1 MLRAV
6 IHAGLHKTGT
16 TSFQRNCNNA
26 SSELLKAG
34 IYYPKSR
41 APHHNHFANLPD
53 TNWISM
59 FARKTKKLMRDGCL
73 LISAENF
80 EYRFHQDYPEKVERA
95 LYQSGIK
102 HISWVLC
109 FRNPFSSY
117 CSLYSQ
123 LSDPERNTKNTYP
136 ILEFA
141 ASGRLAA
148 AKGFL
153 DFQNQ
158 SRQQRFYFN
167 YPSLV
172 KSLRNRLKGQVLGID
187 FDHFTKNS
195 NIPGDLLIRS
205 ISNDGR
211 NLSDCI
217 KQARRHNNISPSKE
231 EIEHNYLRR
240 FHSKKGTNLPAW
252 FDRAVQDRLKSRI
265 AQEPKIEALF
275 QQSFSNWT
283 DCLSSPDDFSKQLK
297 RPNFWSR
304 LFI

>member
-16 TSFQRNCNNA
+16 TSFQRSCNNA

-41 APHHNHFANLPD
+41 KPHHNNFANLPD
-53 TNWISM
+53 TDWIRM
-59 FARKTKKLMRDGCL
+59 FARKSKKLMRDGCL
-73 LISAENF
+73 LVSAENF
-80 EYRFHQDYPEKVERA
+80 EYRFHHDYPEKIERT

-102 HISWVLC
+102 NITWVLC

-123 LSDPERNTKNTYP
+123 LSDPSRNSGNTYP

-141 ASGRLAA
+141 SSGRLAA

-158 SRQQRFYFN
+158 NLEQRFYFN

-172 KSLRNRLKGQVLGID
+172 NSLRNRLKGQVLGID
-187 FDHFTKNS
+187 FDDFTKNC
-195 NIPGDLLIRS
+195 NTPGDLLIQS

-217 KQARRHNNISPSKE
+217 GQVSGHSNVSPSKDA
-231 EIEHNYLRR
+231 IEHNYLRI
-240 FHSKKGTNLPAW
+240 FHSKKGIKLPAW
-252 FDRAVQDRLKSRI
+252 FDKAVQDRLESRI

-275 QQSFSNWT
+275 QQNFGDWR
-283 DCLSSPDDFSKQLK
+283 DCLSTPDDFKRQLQK
-297 RPNFWSR
+297 PNFWR
-304 LFI
+304 RFFI